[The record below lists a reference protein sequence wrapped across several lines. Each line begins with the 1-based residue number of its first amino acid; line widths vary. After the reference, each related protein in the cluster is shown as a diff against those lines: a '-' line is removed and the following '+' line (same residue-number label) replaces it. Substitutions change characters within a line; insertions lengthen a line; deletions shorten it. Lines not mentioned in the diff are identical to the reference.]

1 MLVTPKRWG
10 RLVLLLLSFG
20 ACAPDAPSGGS
31 PADCRYQ
38 APEPV
43 FGEKLAGVS
52 GHRFEREG
60 LSATESFVLDR
71 QLRIVLHQS
80 GCDYI
85 QQEFVFTWEGG
96 PRGNSARFWVR
107 EAAEQFERLAHLGA
121 PYISFKALS
130 DALRQHE
137 ASIQLETAFELQAGL
152 EITITPLSHRSPK
165 QLRVVLRQE

>member
-1 MLVTPKRWG
+1 MLVIPKRWG
-10 RLVLLLLSFG
+10 RLVLLLLGFG
-20 ACAPDAPSGGS
+20 ACAPDAPPGGT

-43 FGEKLAGVS
+43 FGEKLTGVS
-52 GHRFEREG
+52 GHHFEREG
-60 LSATESFVLDR
+60 MSATETFVLDQ
-71 QLRIVLHQS
+71 QLEVVLYQS

-85 QQEFVFTWEGG
+85 QQEFIFTWAGG

-107 EAAEQFERLAHLGA
+107 EAADQFERLAHLGA
-121 PYISFKALS
+121 AYVSFKALS

-137 ASIQLETAFELQAGL
+137 ASIQLEKAFELQAGL
-152 EITITPLSHRSPK
+152 AITISPLSYRSPK